1 MDILKAKNLYMR
13 AKEAYYNSGDSIMPD
28 EEFDKLEDFL
38 KEKCPDWIGLKKRV
52 LK

>member
-28 EEFDKLEDFL
+28 RITLSALCRLRFL
-38 KEKCPDWIGLKKRV
+38 
-52 LK
+52 